1 MMHGF
6 GQHGW
11 GMGWW
16 WIVGLVC
23 MVFIVWI
30 VVKVLKPTNPTNA
43 QLGNK
48 SALDILNERYAL
60 GEIEKEEFEERKSNL
75 E

>member
-1 MMHGF
+1 MMQGF

-23 MVFIVWI
+23 MALVIWI
-30 VVKVLKPTNPTNA
+30 VVKVLKPAHPTNA
-43 QLGNK
+43 QFGNK
-48 SALDILNERYAL
+48 SVLDILKERYAL
-60 GEIEKEEFEERKSNL
+60 GKIDKEEFEERKSNL